1 MAAPEA
7 GTPAPAGAWRDTVEE
22 HVEVGGRDLVLVRP
36 RDSMALLDDDRFDR
50 DEFLPFWAELWPS
63 GAALARLVTGS
74 DLAGKRVLE
83 LGCGLGLPS
92 ILAALG
98 GARATATDWSQDAVD
113 FTRANAERN
122 GARLATVVASW
133 ADPGPLVDAAPW
145 DVVLAA
151 DVLYEPRNVEL
162 LVGLLPRLVD
172 GDGQVWLADPG
183 RRHAMTFWD
192 EIATAWSRDGYL
204 DEDGAVPVM
213 VERLSKA
220 TLG

>member
-1 MAAPEA
+1 MVGA
-7 GTPAPAGAWRDTVEE
+7 TTGAWADTVEE
-22 HVEVGGRDLVLVRP
+22 QVEVGGRDLVLVRP

-50 DEFLPFWAELWPS
+50 DEYLPFWAELWPS
-63 GAALARLVTGS
+63 GAALARLVVAG
-74 DLAGKRVLE
+74 DLAGRRVLE

-98 GARATATDWSQDAVD
+98 GAHVTATDWSADAVA
-113 FTRANAERN
+113 FARANADRN
-122 GARLATVVASW
+122 GARLETLVASW
-133 ADPGPLVDAAPW
+133 ADPGPLVEAAPW

-151 DVLYEPRNVEL
+151 DVLYEQRNVDL

-172 GDGQVWLADPG
+172 AHGQVWLADPG

-192 EIATAWSRDGYL
+192 EIAGTWSRDGYL

-213 VERLSKA
+213 VERLTRA
-220 TLG
+220 TLE